1 MRRLR
6 WLRRRGEK
14 FSRQGVDAGTLGCR
28 ADDFDLEPF
37 FECSLRID
45 FEGAGGDEIEPA
57 ARWHG
62 EALHIVKSGQ
72 DADVERRDDFAYAC
86 VAQFQ
91 CNGPGVFVDQQVWDG
106 SDTEGFEYVLP
117 GRRHSSHLV
126 VDCLPFAAVA
136 DLIGATGEYRAA
148 S

>member
-1 MRRLR
+1 MRIARLVDDAVLKWR
-6 WLRRRGEK
+6 SAGEDQELAVPGVLGFEQHQQVLLGYGKATGQIGVGEK

-86 VAQFQ
+86 VA
-91 CNGPGVFVDQQVWDG
+91 
-106 SDTEGFEYVLP
+106 
-117 GRRHSSHLV
+117 
-126 VDCLPFAAVA
+126 
-136 DLIGATGEYRAA
+136 
-148 S
+148 